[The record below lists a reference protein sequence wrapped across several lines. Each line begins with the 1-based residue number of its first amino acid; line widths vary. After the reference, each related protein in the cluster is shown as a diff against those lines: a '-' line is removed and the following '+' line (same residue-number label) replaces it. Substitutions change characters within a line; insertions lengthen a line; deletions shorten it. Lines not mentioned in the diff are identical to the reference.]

1 MQKIVE
7 NLPNCAM
14 FSLDNQFERR
24 NPSPSRFKKALKL
37 VPKVLKINENNE
49 KVLENRFGE
58 CTD

>member
-1 MQKIVE
+1 
-7 NLPNCAM
+7 M
-14 FSLDNQFERR
+14 FSLDDQFERQ

-58 CTD
+58 FTD